1 MAQQIEVLVKV
12 LGENENAYKIETQ
25 DGETMWLSKRVVSN
39 HGDTKVGFY
48 ITILQSVLAS
58 FKAVSWVRG

>member
-48 ITILQSVLAS
+48 STMTVFDYIAERSRLI
-58 FKAVSWVRG
+58 

>member
-1 MAQQIEVLVKV
+1 MAQQIELLVKV

-48 ITILQSVLAS
+48 VTMTVFDYIAERSRLI
-58 FKAVSWVRG
+58 

>member
-48 ITILQSVLAS
+48 ITLTVFAYIAERSRLI
-58 FKAVSWVRG
+58 

>member
-39 HGDTKVGFY
+39 HGDTKAGFY
-48 ITILQSVLAS
+48 ITMTVFAYIAERSRLI
-58 FKAVSWVRG
+58 

>member
-48 ITILQSVLAS
+48 IMMTVFDYIAERSRLI
-58 FKAVSWVRG
+58 

>member
-48 ITILQSVLAS
+48 TTMTVFDYIAERSRLI
-58 FKAVSWVRG
+58 

>member
-48 ITILQSVLAS
+48 ITMTVFAYIAERSRLI
-58 FKAVSWVRG
+58 